1 MTTINNDTL
10 NNSNSDY
17 NIFLLIKSNLKNGT
31 LQINDLSSKNRALLH
46 RVCAQYGLEHYS
58 TGSYSNRTFVIKD
71 NNHTYFSESIN
82 KTITTDVN
90 NTTTTD
96 PYENYDT
103 YWKYYTS
110 QLNNSI
116 VVPEV
121 NTGYS
126 NTNMEVVEDNED
138 NEDEDIEDVDVEDV
152 DEDVEDVDVD
162 VDEEDVDEDEDER
175 VETNSNYS
183 DDTNSTDTYSS
194 TTCSTNSVDNSDL
207 FENKIMNKLENNM
220 ALNKCIYL
228 LTATNLFVNLFIL
241 IHMK

>member
-82 KTITTDVN
+82 KTITTDLN

-116 VVPEV
+116 VAPQV
-121 NTGYS
+121 NTVYS
-126 NTNMEVVEDNED
+126 NTINTNMEVVKEEEVMADEKEEENE
-138 NEDEDIEDVDVEDV
+138 EDVDEEV
-152 DEDVEDVDVD
+152 DEDVEED
-162 VDEEDVDEDEDER
+162 VDEEI
-175 VETNSNYS
+175 ETNSNYS
-183 DDTNSTDTYSS
+183 DETHSTDTYSS

>member
-10 NNSNSDY
+10 NNSTNDY
-17 NIFLLIKSNLKNGT
+17 NIFLLIKSNLINGT

-82 KTITTDVN
+82 KTITTDLN

-116 VVPEV
+116 VAPQV
-121 NTGYS
+121 NTT
-126 NTNMEVVEDNED
+126 NTNMEVVKEEEVMADEEEEENE
-138 NEDEDIEDVDVEDV
+138 EEVMADEEE
-152 DEDVEDVDVD
+152 EEN
-162 VDEEDVDEDEDER
+162 EEDVDEE
-175 VETNSNYS
+175 VETDSNYS
-183 DDTNSTDTYSS
+183 DETHSTDTYSS
-194 TTCSTNSVDNSDL
+194 TTCSTNSVDNSDV
-207 FENKIMNKLENNM
+207 FQNKVMNKLENNI
-220 ALNKCIYL
+220 ALNKYIYV

>member
-82 KTITTDVN
+82 KTITTDLN

-116 VVPEV
+116 VAPQV
-121 NTGYS
+121 NTT
-126 NTNMEVVEDNED
+126 NTNMEVVKEEEVMADEEEEENE
-138 NEDEDIEDVDVEDV
+138 EDVDEEV
-152 DEDVEDVDVD
+152 DEDVEED
-162 VDEEDVDEDEDER
+162 VDEEI
-175 VETNSNYS
+175 ETNSNYS
-183 DDTNSTDTYSS
+183 DETHSTDTYSS

>member
-71 NNHTYFSESIN
+71 NSHTYFSESIN
-82 KTITTDVN
+82 KTITTDLN

-116 VVPEV
+116 VAPQV
-121 NTGYS
+121 NTT
-126 NTNMEVVEDNED
+126 NTNMEVVKEEEVIADEEEEENE
-138 NEDEDIEDVDVEDV
+138 EEVMADEEE
-152 DEDVEDVDVD
+152 EEN
-162 VDEEDVDEDEDER
+162 EEDVDEE
-175 VETNSNYS
+175 VETDSNYS
-183 DDTNSTDTYSS
+183 DETHSTDTYSS
-194 TTCSTNSVDNSDL
+194 TTCSTNSVDNSDV
-207 FENKIMNKLENNM
+207 FENKVMNKLENNI
-220 ALNKCIYL
+220 ALNKYIYL

>member
-71 NNHTYFSESIN
+71 NSHTYFSESIN
-82 KTITTDVN
+82 KTITTDLN

-116 VVPEV
+116 VAPQV
-121 NTGYS
+121 NTT
-126 NTNMEVVEDNED
+126 NTNMEVVKEE
-138 NEDEDIEDVDVEDV
+138 EVIADEEE
-152 DEDVEDVDVD
+152 EEN
-162 VDEEDVDEDEDER
+162 EEDVDEE
-175 VETNSNYS
+175 VETDSNYS
-183 DDTNSTDTYSS
+183 DETHSTDTYSS
-194 TTCSTNSVDNSDL
+194 TTCSTNSVDNSDV
-207 FENKIMNKLENNM
+207 FENKVMNKLENNI
-220 ALNKCIYL
+220 ALNKYIYL